1 MKPFASVPQSRESI
15 PLIRGYN
22 NMFCD
27 QTGCEKQPLS
37 MQERGLEYSR
47 ISNFACQIFNH
58 HSKVSNLIS

>member
-47 ISNFACQIFNH
+47 ISNFAF
-58 HSKVSNLIS
+58 